1 MGLTPPSFPMFFIAT
16 LAGAAGIAARLGY
29 LSLPG
34 PFSFVLVA
42 LAFVLL
48 WIACVFRGL

>member
-16 LAGAAGIAARLGY
+16 LAGGAGIASALGF
-29 LSLPG
+29 LTLPG
-34 PFSFVLVA
+34 NFAFVLVA